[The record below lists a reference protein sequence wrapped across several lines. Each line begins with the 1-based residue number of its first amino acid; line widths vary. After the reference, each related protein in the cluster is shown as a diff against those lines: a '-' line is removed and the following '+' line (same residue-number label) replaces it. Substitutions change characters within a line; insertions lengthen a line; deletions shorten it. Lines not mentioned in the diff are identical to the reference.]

1 MDDFG
6 GADFNFSF
14 APGITDKQILGF
26 EMAGEIWSH
35 HLRDN
40 VTVNIHVEMTDQLPE
55 NVIGGALPGMKKD
68 VQYDNLW
75 QELSEDITSSND
87 LSAFN
92 NRVYT
97 GKEFTALVNGRE
109 LQKVDHMKLTN
120 ANAKALGFIEGN
132 SAQLD
137 GYILMSDFTG
147 QSNVQWDYDPLRN
160 DNIAA
165 NSLDFLSVAL
175 HEIGHV
181 LGFVSGVD
189 DGQWLQAV
197 TESNGGTMKG
207 SDMKFATSL
216 DLFRYSSK
224 DRIDFS
230 IGENP
235 YFPQNPY
242 FSIDGGNSKLA
253 YFATGESSNLGG
265 DGYQASHWKHNRG
278 NPLGIMDPV
287 LKMGDRREISPLDT
301 KAMDVIGWDI
311 TNSAQLDWQQLYD
324 NAIDNAKDALIA
336 DRTKDIK
343 KMVEDSYT
351 YNGRRSRSSS
361 SGSSSGSWQVG
372 LWQHIK
378 FQTLDVEVAID
389 NLNFQSESD
398 LAQIVFDRYFS
409 KFDSNPITQNK
420 QNDESGENKVD
431 NKPDVE
437 KIVVQ
442 LVDNSKIVASK
453 NATSTNLDVKVL
465 DDLLSGKLE
474 DILKLDVELLVMP
487 IK

>member
-1 MDDFG
+1 MDDFAG
-6 GADFNFSF
+6 LDFNFSF
-14 APGITDKQILGF
+14 APGITDEQILGF

-40 VTVNIHVEMTDQLPE
+40 ATVNIHVEMTDQLPE
-55 NVIGGALPGMKKD
+55 NVIGGALPGMQKD
-68 VQYDNLW
+68 VKYDNLW

-97 GKEFTALVNGRE
+97 EKQFTALVNGRE

-120 ANAKALGFIEGN
+120 ANAKALGYIGSN

-160 DNIAA
+160 DNLAD

-189 DGQWLQAV
+189 DGQWLSVV
-197 TESNGGTMKG
+197 TESNGGTIKG
-207 SDMKFATSL
+207 SEMKFATSL

-230 IGENP
+230 VG
-235 YFPQNPY
+235 QNPY
-242 FSIDGGNSKLA
+242 FSIDGGNTNLA

-265 DGYQASHWKHNRG
+265 DGYQASHWKHNSG

-301 KAMDVIGWDI
+301 KAMDVIGWDV
-311 TNSAQLDWQQLYD
+311 TNSAQPDWQQLYN
-324 NAIDNAKDALIA
+324 NAVANAQQVIIG
-336 DRTKDIK
+336 DRTNDVQQMIQNSHH
-343 KMVEDSYT
+343 EDVYKW
-351 YNGRRSRSSS
+351 GWR
-361 SGSSSGSWQVG
+361 GSWQKG

-378 FQTLDVEVAID
+378 FQSLDAKVEVQVGSNID
-389 NLNFQSESD
+389 QPKFYRIEVLLNQHFPKLDID
-398 LAQIVFDRYFS
+398 LT
-409 KFDSNPITQNK
+409 TQNK
-420 QNDESGENKVD
+420 NDHFGENEIG

-437 KIVVQ
+437 EIVTQ
-442 LVDNSKIVASK
+442 LIENSEIVALES
-453 NATSTNLDVKVL
+453 NNNNIDLKVL
-465 DDLLSGKLE
+465 GDLLSEKIE
-474 DILKLDVELLVMP
+474 DMLNLDDEVLVMP
-487 IK
+487 I

>member
-1 MDDFG
+1 MDDFAG
-6 GADFNFSF
+6 VDFNFSF
-14 APGITDKQILGF
+14 APGVTDEQILGF

-40 VTVNIHVEMTDQLPE
+40 ATVNIHVEMTDQLPE
-55 NVIGGALPGMKKD
+55 NVIGGALPGMQKD
-68 VQYDNLW
+68 VKYDNLW

-97 GKEFTALVNGRE
+97 EKQFTALVNGRE

-120 ANAKALGFIEGN
+120 ANAKALGYIGSN

-160 DNIAA
+160 DNLAD

-189 DGQWLQAV
+189 DGQWLSVV
-197 TESNGGTMKG
+197 TESNGGTIKG
-207 SDMKFATSL
+207 SEMKFATSL

-230 IGENP
+230 VG
-235 YFPQNPY
+235 QNPY
-242 FSIDGGNSKLA
+242 FSIDGGNTNLA

-265 DGYQASHWKHNRG
+265 DGYQASHWKHNSG

-301 KAMDVIGWDI
+301 KAMDVIGWDV
-311 TNSAQLDWQQLYD
+311 TNSAQPDWQQLYN
-324 NAIDNAKDALIA
+324 NAVANAQQVIIG
-336 DRTKDIK
+336 DRTQDVQQMIQNSHHEDVYKWGYHGWWQK
-343 KMVEDSYT
+343 KAI
-351 YNGRRSRSSS
+351 
-361 SGSSSGSWQVG
+361 
-372 LWQHIK
+372 WQHIK
-378 FQTLDVEVAID
+378 FQSLDAKVEVQVDPNIVQPKFHEIEVVLNQHFPKLDID
-389 NLNFQSESD
+389 LT
-398 LAQIVFDRYFS
+398 
-409 KFDSNPITQNK
+409 TQNK
-420 QNDESGENKVD
+420 NDQFGENEIGK
-431 NKPDVE
+431 KPDVE
-437 KIVVQ
+437 ERVKQ
-442 LVDNSKIVASK
+442 LINNSEIVALQS
-453 NATSTNLDVKVL
+453 NNNNIDLKVL
-465 DDLLSGKLE
+465 GDLLSEKIE
-474 DILKLDVELLVMP
+474 DMLNLDDEVLVMP
-487 IK
+487 I

>member
-1 MDDFG
+1 MDDFAG
-6 GADFNFSF
+6 VDFNFSF
-14 APGITDKQILGF
+14 APGVTDEQILGF

-40 VTVNIHVEMTDQLPE
+40 ATVNIHVEMTDQLPE
-55 NVIGGALPGMKKD
+55 NVIGGALPGMQKD
-68 VQYDNLW
+68 VKYDNLW

-97 GKEFTALVNGRE
+97 EKQFTALVNGRE

-120 ANAKALGFIEGN
+120 ANAKALGYIGSN

-160 DNIAA
+160 DNLAD

-189 DGQWLQAV
+189 DGQWLSVV
-197 TESNGGTMKG
+197 TESNGGTIKG
-207 SDMKFATSL
+207 SEMKFATSL

-230 IGENP
+230 VG
-235 YFPQNPY
+235 QNPY
-242 FSIDGGNSKLA
+242 FSIDGGNTNLA

-265 DGYQASHWKHNRG
+265 DGYQASHWKHNSG

-301 KAMDVIGWDI
+301 KAMDVIGWDV
-311 TNSAQLDWQQLYD
+311 TNSEHLNWQQLYN
-324 NAIDNAKDALIA
+324 NAVENSKEALIG
-336 DRTKDIK
+336 DRTKDVVKMIK
-343 KMVEDSYT
+343 QSHHEDVYKWG
-351 YNGRRSRSSS
+351 YHGW
-361 SGSSSGSWQVG
+361 WQNA
-372 LWQHIK
+372 LWQNIK
-378 FQTLDVEVAID
+378 FSTLEFQNSDIEVEVDPNIVQPKFYATEVLLNKYFPKLDIDLKTQKNTNDKFRKNKIDNKSKSDVEEIVTQLID
-389 NLNFQSESD
+389 NSE
-398 LAQIVFDRYFS
+398 
-409 KFDSNPITQNK
+409 
-420 QNDESGENKVD
+420 
-431 NKPDVE
+431 
-437 KIVVQ
+437 
-442 LVDNSKIVASK
+442 IVALQSNNNNIDLK
-453 NATSTNLDVKVL
+453 ALGG
-465 DDLLSGKLE
+465 LLSEKLE
-474 DILKLDVELLVMP
+474 DLLELDYEVLVMP
-487 IK
+487 IN

>member
-1 MDDFG
+1 MDDFS
-6 GADFNFSF
+6 AVDFNFSF
-14 APGITDKQILGF
+14 APGVLDEQIVAF

-35 HLRDN
+35 YLKDN
-40 VTVNIHVEMTDQLPE
+40 VAVNIHVEMTDQLPE

-68 VQYDNLW
+68 VKYDKLW
-75 QELSEDITSSND
+75 KEMSEDRTSSDD
-87 LSAFN
+87 LTAFN
-92 NRVYT
+92 NRIST
-97 GKEFTALVNGRE
+97 KKNFTALVDGRE
-109 LQKVDHMKLTN
+109 LKKVEKMKLTN
-120 ANAKALGFIEGN
+120 ANAKALDFIKGDDDK
-132 SAQLD
+132 LD
-137 GYILMSDFTG
+137 GYILMSDLTG
-147 QSNVQWDYDPLRN
+147 QSNVQWDYNPLRN

-189 DGQWLQAV
+189 DGGWLNVV
-197 TESNGGTMKG
+197 TESNGKTIKG

-230 IGENP
+230 VG
-235 YFPQNPY
+235 QNPY
-242 FSIDGGNSKLA
+242 FSIDGGNTNLG
-253 YFATGESSNLGG
+253 YFSTGEYSDLGG
-265 DGYQASHWKHNRG
+265 DGYQASHWKHNG
-278 NPLGIMDPV
+278 DNPLGIMDPV
-287 LKMGDRREISPLDT
+287 LKMGQTRNISTLDT
-301 KAMDVIGWDI
+301 TAMDVIGWDVV
-311 TNSAQLDWQQLYD
+311 NPGHLDWQQLYD
-324 NAIDNAKDALIA
+324 NAIENAKDALIA
-336 DRTKDIK
+336 ERTKDVE
-343 KMVEDSYT
+343 KMVEASDT
-351 YNGRRSRSSS
+351 YHGRRGSR
-361 SGSSSGSWQVG
+361 GSSSGSWQVG

-409 KFDSNPITQNK
+409 EFDSNLITQNK
-420 QNDESGENKVD
+420 PSYESGENKVD
-431 NKPDVE
+431 NKLDVE

-453 NATSTNLDVKVL
+453 NATSTTLDVEVL
-465 DDLLSGKLE
+465 GDLLSGKLE
-474 DILKLDVELLVMP
+474 DMLKLDVELLVMP